1 MSMLLSPVEMAKL
14 SLKNRVVM
22 APMCTYEVKK
32 EDGIITPFH
41 FAHYGARAISG
52 VSLIILEATSVV
64 PEGRISNNDLGLW
77 NDEQAVELKKLVD
90 SLHYLGA
97 KAGIQLAHAGR
108 KAQDEAQPVAPSAL
122 AFNENFNTPIEMSK
136 EEIKRTQ
143 VAFIE
148 AAKRAVDAGFD
159 MLELHGAHGYLINQF
174 LSPAINQRTD
184 EYGGSLENRYRFA
197 KEIIQ
202 GIREF
207 YQGSLWIRLSLTDYV
222 EAPEQNTLE
231 EWQQVARWLE
241 ADQVDCIDVSTGG
254 VLNTPVGIPVHAGY
268 QVSYATALKQA
279 VKIPVAA
286 VGLLG
291 DAGLCEYVLQNQQA
305 DLVLQGR
312 ALLRNTNWLA
322 DAAEDLHDKNFK
334 VFNASYERGQI

>member
-41 FAHYGARAISG
+41 FAHYGARAIAG
-52 VSLIILEATSVV
+52 TSLIILEATAVV

-77 NDEQAVELKKLVD
+77 NDEQAAELKKLVE
-90 SLHYLGA
+90 SLKYLGA
-97 KAGIQLAHAGR
+97 KVGIQLAHAGR

-122 AFNENFNTPIEMSK
+122 AFNENFNTPMAMSL

-143 VAFIE
+143 TAFIE
-148 AAKRAVDAGFD
+148 AARRSVEAGFD
-159 MLELHGAHGYLINQF
+159 MMELHGAHGYLINQF

-184 EYGGSLENRYRFA
+184 EYGGSLANRYRFA

-222 EAPEQNTLE
+222 EAPEQNTIE

-241 ADQVDCIDVSTGG
+241 EDNIDCIDVSTGG

-268 QVSYATALKQA
+268 QVAYATALKEA
-279 VKIPVAA
+279 VNIPVAA

-291 DAGLCEYVLQNQQA
+291 DPGLCEYILQNHQA

-312 ALLRNTNWLA
+312 ALLRNVNWLA
-322 DAAEDLHDKNFK
+322 DAAEALHDKNFK